1 MTVEQIIELLIK
13 MLKENIIPLL
23 IAGGLIAITIYNIKI
38 YVSRKKITNSYNS
51 SKTINIS
58 ITHNNYFN
66 MTKDRV
72 GSTGSENIPIAGE
85 NKEM

>member
-13 MLKENIIPLL
+13 MLKKNIIPL
-23 IAGGLIAITIYNIKI
+23 IAGGLIAITIYKIKI

-51 SKTINIS
+51 SKTTNIS
-58 ITHNNYFN
+58 ITHNNYYN
-66 MTKDRV
+66 IPKNRV

>member
-13 MLKENIIPLL
+13 MLKENIIPL
-23 IAGGLIAITIYNIKI
+23 IAGGFIAITIYKIKI
-38 YVSRKKITNSYNS
+38 YISQKKITNSYNS
-51 SKTINIS
+51 SKTTNIS
-58 ITHNNYFN
+58 ITHNNYYN
-66 MTKDRV
+66 IPKNRV